1 MDLTRCNLGKFLVV
15 PTMVPRRHEVRQ
27 DARAASGKSWNYFSS
42 RLSCNVEDLTPST
55 PFSDLILATNTIRLC
70 VLKAW
75 DATNHVNKV
84 MMFAHHII
92 CAAFNFVIWIA
103 PTDKFVYKGST
114 LSLQEMNTNYYLS

>member
-70 VLKAW
+70 VLKA
-75 DATNHVNKV
+75 
-84 MMFAHHII
+84 
-92 CAAFNFVIWIA
+92 
-103 PTDKFVYKGST
+103 
-114 LSLQEMNTNYYLS
+114 